1 MTFLEEYDALAP
13 DDAQARIGLFFHRVQ
28 ADARALFSELR
39 QRRPVLDMPLFVVVS
54 RWADVIE
61 LLSRPGTFNV
71 NNVRSMDPSVGPFML
86 ARDLTELNWHDKSIM
101 RSILRYEDLPGIRAF
116 VSTTVAA
123 VLGETAK
130 ASTIDITATISRFVP
145 VRVVQES
152 FGFSG
157 PDVATMSRWSK
168 ATQYDMF
175 YNPLNDPQIHAANV
189 QAGTEMQEWVRGF
202 LAQRQPWAAAAGED
216 AVSRLLRMT
225 QAGFSAL
232 DPTRVVSNICGLL
245 VGAVE
250 TMSQAINHAT
260 EQILLRPEI
269 SAKAIAA
276 AKANEVAT
284 LDPIVWEALRFNPIA
299 PFVQRIAQEDSVV
312 APGSDHATSIP
323 AGRIVAAAIGSAMFD
338 PDVFP
343 DPDGF
348 HEDRPG
354 HLYLHT
360 GFGHHECL
368 GKHVALV
375 VVPEVIRHILM
386 LPGVHLLDGAA
397 GKIDNGGGPFPERFV
412 LGLMPVSSH
421 G

>member
-13 DDAQARIGLFFHRVQ
+13 DDAQARVGHFFHWVQ
-28 ADARALFSELR
+28 TDPRALFSELR

-116 VSTTVAA
+116 ASATAAA
-123 VLGETAK
+123 VLAETAK

-152 FGFSG
+152 FGFPG

-202 LAQRQPWAAAAGED
+202 LAQRQPWASAAGED
-216 AVSRLLRMT
+216 TVSRLLRMT

-232 DPTRVVSNICGLL
+232 DPARVVSNICGLL

-269 SAKAIAA
+269 AAMAIAA
-276 AKANEVAT
+276 AKANEIRT

-299 PFVQRIAQEDSVV
+299 PFVQRIAHEESVI
-312 APGSDHATSIP
+312 APGSDHATHIP

-348 HEDRPG
+348 HADRPG

-360 GFGHHECL
+360 GFGYHECL
-368 GKHVALV
+368 GKYVALT

-386 LPGVHLLDGAA
+386 LPGIHLLKGAA

-412 LGLMPVSSH
+412 LGLVPEASR

>member
-1 MTFLEEYDALAP
+1 
-13 DDAQARIGLFFHRVQ
+13 
-28 ADARALFSELR
+28 
-39 QRRPVLDMPLFVVVS
+39 
-54 RWADVIE
+54 
-61 LLSRPGTFNV
+61 
-71 NNVRSMDPSVGPFML
+71 MDPSVGPFML

-116 VSTTVAA
+116 ASTTAA
-123 VLGETAK
+123 TVLVESAK
-130 ASTIDITATISRFVP
+130 ASSIDITTTISRFVP
-145 VRVVQES
+145 VRVVQDC
-152 FGFSG
+152 FGFPG
-157 PDVATMSRWSK
+157 PDVATMARWSK

-189 QAGTEMQEWVRGF
+189 QAGTEMQQWVRGF
-202 LAQRQPWAAAAGED
+202 LEQRKPWASARGED

-260 EQILLRPEI
+260 EQILLRPGI
-269 SAKAIAA
+269 AARAIAA
-276 AKANEVAT
+276 AKANDIST

-299 PFVQRIAQEDSVV
+299 PFVQRIAHEDSVL
-312 APGSDHATSIP
+312 APGSNHATPIK

-368 GKHVALV
+368 GKYVALT

-386 LPGVHLLDGAA
+386 LPGVHLLEGDD
-397 GKIDNGGGPFPERFV
+397 GKIDNAGGPFPEHFT
-412 LGLMPVSSH
+412 LGLSPEANH

>member
-1 MTFLEEYDALAP
+1 MAFLEQYDALAP
-13 DDAQARIGLFFHRVQ
+13 DDAQARIGFFFQ
-28 ADARALFSELR
+28 SLQKDARALFAELR
-39 QRRPVLDMPLFVVVS
+39 QHRPVLDMPLFAVVS

-86 ARDLTELNWHDKSIM
+86 ARDLTEINWHEKSIM
-101 RSILRYEDLPGIRAF
+101 RSVLRFEDLPNIRAF
-116 VSTTVAA
+116 AGMASEA
-123 VLGETAK
+123 VLAEAAK
-130 ASTIDITATISRFVP
+130 TSTIDITTTISRYVP
-145 VRVVQES
+145 VRVVQEC
-152 FGFSG
+152 FGFPG
-157 PDVATMSRWSK
+157 PDVASMLRWSK

-175 YNPLNDPQIHAANV
+175 YNALNIPQIHEANV
-189 QAGTEMQEWVRGF
+189 RAGTEMQAWVRGF
-202 LAQRQPWAAAAGED
+202 LEQRKPWDSAEGED
-216 AVSRLLRMT
+216 SVSRLLRMT
-225 QAGFSAL
+225 EAGFSDFDL
-232 DPTRVVSNICGLL
+232 QRVVSNICGLL

-260 EQILLRPEI
+260 EQILLRPDI
-269 SAKAIAA
+269 AARAIAA
-276 AKANEVAT
+276 AEANDIPT

-299 PFVQRIAQEDSVV
+299 PFVQRIAVEDTVV
-312 APGSDHATSIP
+312 APGTDHVTPIP
-323 AGRIVAAAIGSAMFD
+323 KGRIVAAAIGSAMFD

-368 GKHVALV
+368 GKYVALV

-386 LPGVHLLDGAA
+386 LPGVHLLDGPA
-397 GKIDNGGGPFPERFV
+397 GKIDNGDGPFPEHFV
-412 LGLMPVSSH
+412 LGLTPEVSH